1 MAKCLNILEIVF
13 GAWVLLSVP
22 LLGCASAAPA
32 VDLMA
37 GALIVV
43 LAGVSTGMK
52 EYNPGC
58 DWALVFVGC
67 AFAVW
72 GIADAAA
79 SLGGAP
85 VNEIIFGLLVALV
98 AFGATRFTTVYDGAS
113 FYDRGGAPMVDV
125 KSLRMKDDTI
135 LMKALLLQSMP
146 STVYVRPDEVWKVLT
161 MIPLRPRQAAPR
173 VPREGLQ
180 GLPGP
185 TERGSEVER
194 LGLRLDI
201 RAKGSLVQGA
211 LRIGQLS
218 VFRWV

>member
-22 LLGCASAAPA
+22 LLGCASAALA

-98 AFGATRFTTVYDGAS
+98 AFGATRFTTVYDGVGLDDLVQISDAQL
-113 FYDRGGAPMVDV
+113 FFRQLLDGFARCGTDAHLHGEGLGGLLERVVNLDGRRLAIELDDAVGELFLGYLHKFGAP
-125 KSLRMKDDTI
+125 
-135 LMKALLLQSMP
+135 P
-146 STVYVRPDEVWKVLT
+146 SRRGPPYAARKVC
-161 MIPLRPRQAAPR
+161 PL
-173 VPREGLQ
+173 
-180 GLPGP
+180 
-185 TERGSEVER
+185 
-194 LGLRLDI
+194 
-201 RAKGSLVQGA
+201 
-211 LRIGQLS
+211 
-218 VFRWV
+218 

>member
-13 GAWVLLSVP
+13 GSWVLLSVP
-22 LLGCASAAPA
+22 LLGCASAALA

-43 LAGVSTGMK
+43 LAGASTGMK

-85 VNEIIFGLLVALV
+85 VSEIIFGLLVALV

-161 MIPLRPRQAAPR
+161 MIPFDLVKQ
-173 VPREGLQ
+173 
-180 GLPGP
+180 LPAFLVKGYK
-185 TERGSEVER
+185 
-194 LGLRLDI
+194 DC
-201 RAKGSLVQGA
+201 RAQQKEAQK
-211 LRIGQLS
+211 
-218 VFRWV
+218 

>member
-79 SLGGAP
+79 SLGGARSTRSSSGFWWRSSP
-85 VNEIIFGLLVALV
+85 SGPRASP
-98 AFGATRFTTVYDGAS
+98 RFTMA
-113 FYDRGGAPMVDV
+113 R
-125 KSLRMKDDTI
+125 
-135 LMKALLLQSMP
+135 P
-146 STVYVRPDEVWKVLT
+146 STIAGERPWWT
-161 MIPLRPRQAAPR
+161 
-173 VPREGLQ
+173 
-180 GLPGP
+180 
-185 TERGSEVER
+185 
-194 LGLRLDI
+194 
-201 RAKGSLVQGA
+201 
-211 LRIGQLS
+211 
-218 VFRWV
+218 

>member
-22 LLGCASAAPA
+22 LLGCASAALA

-43 LAGVSTGMK
+43 LAGASTGMK

-98 AFGATRFTTVYDGAS
+98 AFGATRFTTVYD
-113 FYDRGGAPMVDV
+113 RGGAPMVDV

-161 MIPLRPRQAAPR
+161 MIPFDLVKQ
-173 VPREGLQ
+173 
-180 GLPGP
+180 LPAFLVKGYK
-185 TERGSEVER
+185 
-194 LGLRLDI
+194 DC
-201 RAKGSLVQGA
+201 RAQQKEAQK
-211 LRIGQLS
+211 
-218 VFRWV
+218 